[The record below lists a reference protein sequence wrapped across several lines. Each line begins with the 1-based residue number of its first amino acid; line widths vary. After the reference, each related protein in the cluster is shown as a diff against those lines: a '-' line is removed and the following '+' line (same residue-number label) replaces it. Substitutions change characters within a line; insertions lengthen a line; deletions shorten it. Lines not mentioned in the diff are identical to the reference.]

1 MRMKTLPNSS
11 VWAFL
16 RVTLLLCAIAFFGN
30 GTLPAADYRDGPRIS
45 VDTAA
50 DIGDLYFFL
59 DPNDNTRAVLT
70 MTVGGFI
77 VPSEAVN
84 QAIFDPNVRYQ
95 FQIEGT
101 GDPAFDAFI
110 NVTFSRRTSTAAAQN
125 ATVQM
130 FQGTNKIFDFVAP
143 ATNPSLDAAAPPQIV
158 TTDPVSQ
165 VRFFAGE
172 VDDPFFFD
180 LTGFSRWVASILAGA
195 RNNAHLTRAR
205 DSFAGYNT
213 MAISLSIPTTLLPK
227 SNNSVGVS
235 AATFRQP
242 TVLANLAARAPVAG
256 GDNVLIAGQIIS
268 GNNAKRVLLRALGP
282 SLTSAGLSGALSDP
296 TLRLVDAQGQTL
308 GTNDNWQD
316 GPQAAEISALGF
328 APADAKESVVI
339 ASLQAA
345 AYTAIVDGAGGAT
358 GVAVVEVF
366 DLESTPQ
373 LDRLGVPGVNM
384 ALIPFARKDE
394 YNASKPSED
403 ATGRFASNFVATLQ
417 SLGTDNTSINIL
429 ANIAL
434 TNGDI
439 LRLNLTT
446 PNTGAGGGNNTNAAF
461 PNGRRYGDD
470 AIDTLLLFIN
480 NRTALSDNV
489 NSNEVAFQNVFPF
502 LAPSH
507 QPRDTGV
514 IDDRTRN

>member
-1 MRMKTLPNSS
+1 MRIKTVPNSS
-11 VWAFL
+11 FWAFL
-16 RVTLLLCAIAFFGN
+16 RATILLCVTSFGAA
-30 GTLPAADYRDGPRIS
+30 TLDAGDYRDGPRIS

-59 DPNDNTRAVLT
+59 DPNDNTRAVMT

-95 FQIEGT
+95 FQIDGT
-101 GDPAFDAFI
+101 SDPNVDAFI
-110 NVTFSRRTSTAAAQN
+110 NVTFSRRTSTTAAQN

-130 FQGTNKIFDFVAP
+130 FQGPNKIFDFVAP
-143 ATNPSLDAAAPPQIV
+143 ATNPSLDATAPAQVV

-165 VRFFAGE
+165 VKFFAGE
-172 VDDPFFFD
+172 VDDPLFFD

-195 RNNAHLTRAR
+195 RNNAHLARAR

-213 MAISLSIPTTLLPK
+213 MAISLSIPTALLPK
-227 SNNSVGVS
+227 TNNSVGLS

-242 TVLANLAARAPVAG
+242 TVLANLAARAPVTG

-268 GNNAKRVLLRALGP
+268 GNDSKRVIVRAIGP
-282 SLTSAGLSGALSDP
+282 SLASVGLSGALSDP

-308 GTNDNWQD
+308 ATNDNWQD
-316 GPQAAEISALGF
+316 SAQAAEISALGF
-328 APADAKESVVI
+328 APADPKESVII

-345 AYTAIVDGAGGAT
+345 AYTSIVDGAGGAT

-366 DLESTPQ
+366 DLQNAPQ
-373 LDRLGVPGVNM
+373 LDRMGVPGVNL

-394 YNASKPSED
+394 YNASKPSDD
-403 ATGRFASNFVATLQ
+403 AAGRFAANFVATLQ
-417 SLGTDNTSINIL
+417 SLGTNNTFINIL
-429 ANIAL
+429 AGIAL
-434 TNGDI
+434 TNGDM
-439 LRLNLTT
+439 LRLNLATA
-446 PNTGAGGGNNTNAAF
+446 NTGTGGGNNTNAAF

-480 NRTALSDNV
+480 NGTALPDSV
-489 NSNEVAFQNVFPF
+489 NGNEVAFQNTFPF